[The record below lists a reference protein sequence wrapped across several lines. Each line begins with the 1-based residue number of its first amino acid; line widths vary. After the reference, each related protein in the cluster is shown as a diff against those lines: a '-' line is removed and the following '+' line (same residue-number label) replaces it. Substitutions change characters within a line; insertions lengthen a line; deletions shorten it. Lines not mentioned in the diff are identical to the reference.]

1 MEWTLEWIVP
11 ALIGFVIGCF
21 FGFGLCLVFAGRNLN
36 YKQGKIDG
44 RNDGRREMRHHL
56 RIAMSY
62 IPGQVWNSC
71 VTEDER
77 DELSVA
83 AGYEDN
89 EI

>member
-1 MEWTLEWIVP
+1 MTPFIIGVFIGGF
-11 ALIGFVIGCF
+11 IGFAVCIF
-21 FGFGLCLVFAGRNLN
+21 FVSRNLN

-83 AGYEDN
+83 AGYD